1 MMFVS
6 LGFLK
11 ERAEPDQQVQRET
24 SEFLQQPYMAI
35 RAAGPLRD
43 GDGRRAAM
51 MMVFEADSR
60 AAAEALAA
68 QSPFLRAGLYE
79 RHEIF
84 EYQNEVG

>member
-11 ERAEPDQQVQRET
+11 ERTEPDQQVQRET
-24 SEFLQQPYMAI
+24 SDFLQQPYMPI

-43 GDGRRAAM
+43 RDGRRAAM
-51 MMVFEADSR
+51 MMVFEADTME
-60 AAAEALAA
+60 AAEALAE
-68 QSPFLRAGLYE
+68 QSPFMRAGLYD